1 MRPALLEI
9 FRLMSP
15 ALFAGF
21 LVFAIVSCF
30 TPGPNNLMLMASGSV
45 FGLKRT
51 VPHMAGVVL
60 GFGAMTLAVGLGLA
74 EVLKASPILFAILRW
89 AAAAYILYIAW
100 RMVTARGPGVAVTGE
115 RPMSFLGAV
124 AFQWINPKA
133 WVMALGA
140 VGTYTEHGRFLVDVV
155 VIALGF
161 VLVNTPSSVV
171 WTSFGSA
178 IRRWFKKPGH
188 LKAFNWT
195 MAALLVASMYPL
207 VTEPLGPSSA
217 SPGGRAAASSSR

>member
-1 MRPALLEI
+1 MN
-9 FRLMSP
+9 P

-21 LVFAIVSCF
+21 LVFAAVASI
-30 TPGPNNLMLMASGSV
+30 TPGPNNLMMMASGAT

-60 GFGAMTLAVGLGLA
+60 GFGAMTVAVGLGLA
-74 EVLKASPILFAILRW
+74 EVLKASPLVFAVLRW
-89 AAAAYILYIAW
+89 AAAAYILYIAY

-133 WVMALGA
+133 WVMALAA
-140 VGTYTEHGRFLVDVV
+140 VGVYAERGRFLIDVILIAV
-155 VIALGF
+155 VFMIVTVPCAL
-161 VLVNTPSSVV
+161 T
-171 WTSFGSA
+171 WTGLGSA
-178 IRRWFKKPGH
+178 IRRWFRKPGH

-195 MAALLVASMYPL
+195 MAILLVASLYPL
-207 VTEPLGPSSA
+207 AAEPLGPSR
-217 SPGGRAAASSSR
+217 P

>member
-1 MRPALLEI
+1 
-9 FRLMSP
+9 MSP

-21 LVFAIVSCF
+21 LLFAFTASI
-30 TPGPNNLMLMASGSV
+30 TPGPNNLMMMASGTV

-51 VPHMAGVVL
+51 VPHMAGVIL

-74 EVLKASPILFAILRW
+74 GLLQAAPILFAVLRW
-89 AAAAYILYIAW
+89 AAAAYILYIAY
-100 RMVTARGPGVAVTGE
+100 RMVTAKGPGVAVTGE
-115 RPMSFLGAV
+115 KPMSFLGAV

-133 WVMALGA
+133 WVMALSA
-140 VGTYTEHGRFLVDVV
+140 VGTYAEPNRFLVDVML
-155 VIALGF
+155 IASIF
-161 VLVNTPSSVV
+161 MIVTVPSALT

-195 MAALLVASMYPL
+195 MAALLVVSLYPL
-207 VTEPLGPSSA
+207 VTEPLGAKAADPTAA
-217 SPGGRAAASSSR
+217 SPARAPAASSPR

>member
-1 MRPALLEI
+1 M
-9 FRLMSP
+9 MSP

-21 LVFAIVSCF
+21 LMFALAASI
-30 TPGPNNLMLMASGSV
+30 TPGPNNLMMMASGTV

-60 GFGAMTLAVGLGLA
+60 GFGAMTVAVGLGLA
-74 EVLKASPILFAILRW
+74 EVLKASPVLFAVLRW

-100 RMVTARGPGVAVTGE
+100 RMVTAKGPGVAVTGE

-124 AFQWINPKA
+124 AFQWVNPKA
-133 WVMALGA
+133 WVMALAA
-140 VGTYTEHGRFLVDVV
+140 VGTYAEHGRFLIDVI
-155 VIALGF
+155 VI
-161 VLVNTPSSVV
+161 SVV
-171 WTSFGSA
+171 FMIVTAPCALAWTGFGSA

-195 MAALLVASMYPL
+195 MAALLVASLYPL
-207 VTEPLGPSSA
+207 VTEPLGPH
-217 SPGGRAAASSSR
+217 G

>member
-1 MRPALLEI
+1 MN
-9 FRLMSP
+9 P

-21 LVFAIVSCF
+21 LLFAIVASI
-30 TPGPNNLMLMASGSV
+30 TPGPNNLMMMASGRA

-74 EVLKASPILFAILRW
+74 QVLKASPLLFAVLRW

-100 RMVTARGPGVAVTGE
+100 RMVRAKGPGVAVVDT

-140 VGTYTEHGRFLVDVV
+140 VGTYAEHGRFLIDVAI
-155 VIALGF
+155 IAAAFMIINVPCAL
-161 VLVNTPSSVV
+161 T
-171 WTSFGSA
+171 WTGFGSA
-178 IRRWFKKPGH
+178 IGRWFRKPSH

-195 MAALLVASMYPL
+195 MAVLLVVSLYPL
-207 VTEPLGPSSA
+207 VTEPLGAEARGPT
-217 SPGGRAAASSSR
+217 AAASARPGAASSPS

>member
-1 MRPALLEI
+1 MN
-9 FRLMSP
+9 P

-21 LVFAIVSCF
+21 LVFAVVASI
-30 TPGPNNLMLMASGSV
+30 TPGPNNLMMMASGAT

-74 EVLKASPILFAILRW
+74 KVLEASPVLFAVLRW

-100 RMVTARGPGVAVTGE
+100 RMVTAKGPGVAVTGE

-133 WVMALGA
+133 WVMALAA
-140 VGTYTEHGRFLVDVV
+140 VTAYAERGRFLVDVILIAV
-155 VIALGF
+155 VFMIVTAPCAVTWTGF
-161 VLVNTPSSVV
+161 
-171 WTSFGSA
+171 GA
-178 IRRWFKKPGH
+178 GIRRWFRKPGH

-195 MAALLVASMYPL
+195 MAALLVASLYPL
-207 VTEPLGPSSA
+207 VTEPLGPSR
-217 SPGGRAAASSSR
+217 P

>member
-1 MRPALLEI
+1 M
-9 FRLMSP
+9 MSP

-21 LVFAIVSCF
+21 LVFAAVSCI
-30 TPGPNNLMLMASGSV
+30 TPGPNNLMMMASGSV
-45 FGLKRT
+45 FGLRRT

-60 GFGAMTLAVGLGLA
+60 GFGLMTLAVGLGLA
-74 EVLKASPILFAILRW
+74 SLLKASPLLFTVLRW

-100 RMVTARGPGVAVTGE
+100 RMVTARGPGVAVTDDK
-115 RPMSFLGAV
+115 PMSFLGAV

-140 VGTYTEHGRFLVDVV
+140 VGAYARHDHFLLDVV
-155 VIALGF
+155 VIALGY
-161 VLVNTPSSVV
+161 VVINTPSSVI
-171 WTSFGSA
+171 WTGFGSG
-178 IRRWFKKPGH
+178 IRRWLRKPSH

-207 VTEPLGPSSA
+207 VTEPLGAATA
-217 SPGGRAAASSSR
+217 SPNAASKTPPATASSPP

>member
-1 MRPALLEI
+1 M
-9 FRLMSP
+9 MSP

-21 LVFAIVSCF
+21 VVFAIVSCV
-30 TPGPNNLMLMASGSV
+30 TPGPNNLMLMASGAV

-51 VPHMAGVVL
+51 GWHIAGVVL
-60 GFGAMTLAVGLGLA
+60 GFSAMTVAVGLGLA
-74 EVLKASPILFAILRW
+74 QVLRASPMLFAVLRW
-89 AAAAYILYIAW
+89 AAAAYILYIAF
-100 RMVTARGPGVAVTGE
+100 RMVTAKGPGVAVTGE
-115 RPMSFLGAV
+115 KPMSFLGAA

-140 VGTYTEHGRFLVDVV
+140 VGAYARKDHFLLDVAMIGAV
-155 VIALGF
+155 FIA
-161 VLVNTPSSVV
+161 VNTPSALA

-188 LKAFNWT
+188 LKAFNWV

-207 VTEPLGPSSA
+207 VTEPLTGHP
-217 SPGGRAAASSSR
+217 